1 MKTRKLPGKMTTE
14 ELALILGVARQTV
27 NRWIRQQ
34 EWKTE
39 GLNGVKGGRARLIH
53 VDARVKDF
61 IKRLPAIRSRQA
73 IYHLAE
79 ATTAYNESP
88 TSLRPGIIETL
99 ESMTELEQKR
109 LEDFL
114 KREGIRGFLTSLDIA
129 EQNA

>member
-1 MKTRKLPGKMTTE
+1 MNIKNLPGKMTTE

-34 EWKTE
+34 AWKTE

-53 VDARVKDF
+53 VDARVKDY

-73 IYHLAE
+73 VYLLAE
-79 ATTAYNESP
+79 ATTAYHSSP

-99 ESMTELEQKR
+99 ENMTELEQKR

-114 KREGIRGFLTSLDIA
+114 KREGIRGFLTRLDIA

>member
-1 MKTRKLPGKMTTE
+1 MNIRKLPGKMTTE
-14 ELALILGVARQTV
+14 ELALMLGVARQTV

-53 VDARVKDF
+53 VDARVKDY

-73 IYHLAE
+73 VYHLAE
-79 ATTAYNESP
+79 ATTAYNEPP

-114 KREGIRGFLTSLDIA
+114 KREGIRGFLTRLDIA

>member
-1 MKTRKLPGKMTTE
+1 MKNLPGKMTTE

-34 EWKTE
+34 AWKTE

-53 VDARVKDF
+53 VDARVKDY

-73 IYHLAE
+73 VYHLAE
-79 ATTAYNESP
+79 ATTAYHSFP

-114 KREGIRGFLTSLDIA
+114 KREGIRGFLTRLDIA

>member
-1 MKTRKLPGKMTTE
+1 MNIKNLPGKMTTE

-27 NRWIRQQ
+27 NRWIRKQA
-34 EWKTE
+34 WKTE

-53 VDARVKDF
+53 VDARVKDY

-73 IYHLAE
+73 VYHLAE
-79 ATTAYNESP
+79 ATTAYHSSP

-99 ESMTELEQKR
+99 ENMTELEQKR

-114 KREGIRGFLTSLDIA
+114 KREGIRGFLTRLDIA
-129 EQNA
+129 EHNA

>member
-1 MKTRKLPGKMTTE
+1 MNIKNLPGKMTTE

-34 EWKTE
+34 AWKTE

-53 VDARVKDF
+53 VDARVKDY

-73 IYHLAE
+73 VYHLAE

-114 KREGIRGFLTSLDIA
+114 KREGIRGFLTRLDIA
-129 EQNA
+129 EHNA